1 MVTILVPYIISMASI
16 RTLMDTAHVSPT
28 ERVVNSFI
36 AFLAIVYSFYAIYAI
51 GETVVF
57 YTAMVIF
64 FGWVIWGFI
73 APNHDLPAPKMD

>member
-1 MVTILVPYIISMASI
+1 MYIGIL
-16 RTLMDTAHVSPT
+16 PT
-28 ERVVNSFI
+28 HYE
-36 AFLAIVYSFYAIYAI
+36 IYAI